1 MQSGQLEDCHICP
14 FVKSIPRID
23 LAAVKIEKEGV
34 DASEN
39 QESLVKEVMGE

>member
-14 FVKSIPRID
+14 FVKSIPWID
-23 LAAVKIEKEGV
+23 LAAVKIEKEGI

-39 QESLVKEVMGE
+39 QESLVKEVMGG